1 MSLGLI
7 VSLLVAAL
15 ATAGI
20 VKGASKDKDISE
32 SFVDLG
38 KKLTGSGLTTAD
50 KEKIQLEDDYLDENR
65 EQEYQMLLRKWND
78 MDSPL
83 AQMKSNVQAYEY
95 VGLNKMGL
103 AGSGALTGA
112 SGSTSGASSGSAD
125 SSNGDPSAVV
135 SALLGAI
142 GLQGDLKLKSA
153 ETKLKNEQATH
164 QSIVNKWEDRM
175 REAEYNER
183 IANTLNLVQGTAKLL
198 QETKYAEQLALYAP
212 QLLESKVQEQFSSA
226 EKDRASAALSNAQV
240 KLTDKQ
246 IENLDEVIK
255 NHKKER
261 DVMDAKISEIHQN
274 MIALASRAYRDDA
287 EASNLYKQNEKLDAE
302 IKAIGNQIGLSE
314 LDIKYYIWNH
324 ARTNRVFG
332 IQWNNSSQNGVN
344 SAVPDGLTD
353 LQLMSALRSRGLI
366 SEDDYTKWYLSNDS
380 TPN

>member
-7 VSLLVAAL
+7 ATLIIAAL
-15 ATAGI
+15 TTAGI
-20 VKGASKDKDISE
+20 VSGANKDKDIIE
-32 SFVDLG
+32 PFKDAA

-50 KEKIQLEDDYLDENR
+50 KEKLALEDEYLDENR
-65 EQEYQMLLRKWND
+65 EQEYQMLLRKWET
-78 MDSPL
+78 MDSPY
-83 AQMKSNVQAYEY
+83 AQLMSNARAFDAL
-95 VGLNKMGL
+95 GLNRMGL
-103 AGSGALTGA
+103 AGNGVLTGA
-112 SGSTSGASSGSAD
+112 SGSTSGVSSGSAD
-125 SSNGDPSAVV
+125 SSNGDPSAVIN
-135 SALLGAI
+135 ALLGAI

-226 EKDRASAALSNAQV
+226 EKDRASAALSNVQV

-366 SEDDYTKWYLSNDS
+366 SEDDYAKWYLSNDS